1 MNDNNEQP
9 LPDSRPSKKVYKPP
23 ELQVYGNLRE
33 ITQNVGTKGTSDGG
47 AGASN
52 RTHS

>member
-9 LPDSRPSKKVYKPP
+9 VPDKSQSKKVYKQP

-33 ITQNVGTKGTSDGG
+33 ITQAVSNKGTLDGG
-47 AGASN
+47 TGSTN
-52 RTHS
+52 RTHA